1 VPKRPARDTLG
12 ALFAP
17 GGPLASAKP
26 GYRERPQ
33 QVDLAR
39 EVARTLREKGVL
51 LADAPTGTGKSL
63 AYLAPAVLS
72 SEKVVV
78 STATLALQHQL
89 LSEDLPPLR
98 KAVCSLLGYPEDEG
112 FSYAVMKGRSNFLCG
127 QRHEDTLRQGSI
139 LDGDLLTSLDRWSA
153 ETETGDRED
162 LPFPVAVGTWLEV
175 ASDGEDCAPNAC
187 RFRDGCF
194 YYAHRDRAAEADL
207 IVVNHALLLANVA
220 AGGNIFEA
228 EGRHLVIDEAH
239 RLEDVMAE
247 ALGARVSFGRVRYV
261 ARQARKK
268 SDGAVDHADRAEMAA
283 EAFFGELREG
293 AELGSEREAPPS
305 YGTLLEALGAT
316 KRALAA
322 DPKEEANNLTGMVSR
337 LKRDLE
343 SFYSEPE
350 ETHVYAIVPGRSHDP
365 FRRPHPELRSWLV
378 DTAEAFREWVLPTF
392 EGGGVVLA
400 SATLANGSGEG
411 RSFSYAR
418 RRLGLEGHPGG
429 RGVAEHA
436 GEEVFDY
443 AERCL
448 FYVEEGIGEPT
459 PGTADLYTEACVRRA
474 GELVEASRGRALVLL
489 STSRAVRAFREAF
502 RPPYPVRFQGDDAP
516 GRLVRWLKETD
527 RAVLVGTRTFWEGVD
542 VPGESVSLVVID
554 RAPFPPPDDPVVAR
568 LCERAGKGWFR
579 EVSLPRAQVALRQ
592 GAGRLMRR
600 PDDRGVVALLDPRI
614 RARGW
619 GKAVLSALPP
629 APVTGSLED
638 VRRFFAAQDSGRPAD
653 GV

>member
-1 VPKRPARDTLG
+1 MGD
-12 ALFAP
+12 LFAP

-39 EVARTLREKGVL
+39 EVAAAFRNKGVL

-63 AYLAPAVLS
+63 SYLAPAVLS
-72 SEKVVV
+72 GKKVVV

-89 LSEDLPPLR
+89 LSEDLPPLKR
-98 KAVCSLLGYPEDEG
+98 AVSELLGYPEDEG

-127 QRHEDTLRQGSI
+127 LRHEDTLRQGSI
-139 LDGDLLTSLDRWSA
+139 LDGELLMGLDRWAS

-162 LPFPVAVGTWLEV
+162 LTFPVPAAKWMEV

-207 IVVNHALLLANVA
+207 LIVNHALLLANVA
-220 AGGNIFEA
+220 TGGNIFDV

-247 ALGARVSFGRVRYV
+247 ALGARASFWRVRYA
-261 ARQARKK
+261 ARQASKK
-268 SDGAVDHADRAEMAA
+268 SEGATDHADGAVMAA
-283 EAFFGELREG
+283 EAFFGELGEG
-293 AELGSEREAPPS
+293 DELGSERHAPPS
-305 YGTLLEALGAT
+305 YETLLDALGAT

-322 DPKEEANNLTGMVSR
+322 DPKEEANNLAGMIGR
-337 LKRDLE
+337 LRRDLE
-343 SFYSEPE
+343 SFYAEPE
-350 ETHVYAIVPGRSHDP
+350 ETHVYAIVPGRSRDP
-365 FRRPHPELRSWLV
+365 NRRPYPELRSWLV

-400 SATLANGSGEG
+400 SATLANGSGGG

-418 RRLGLEGHPGG
+418 GRLGLEEPPGG
-429 RGVAEHA
+429 RSVAEHA

-443 AERCL
+443 AQRCL
-448 FYVEEGIGEPT
+448 LYVEEGIGEPT
-459 PGTADLYTEACVRRA
+459 LGTAGAYAEACARRA
-474 GELVEASRGRALVLL
+474 EELVGLSRGRALILL
-489 STSRAVRAFREAF
+489 STSRAVSAFRESF
-502 RPPYPVRFQGDDAP
+502 KPPYPVRFQGDDAP
-516 GRLVRWLKETD
+516 GRLVRWLKETEG
-527 RAVLVGTRTFWEGVD
+527 AVLVGTRTFWEGVD
-542 VPGESVSLVVID
+542 VPGESVSLVVMD
-554 RAPFPPPDDPVVAR
+554 RAPFPPPDDPVVAK

-579 EVSLPRAQVALRQ
+579 EVSLPKAQVAMRQ

-600 PDDRGVVALLDPRI
+600 PDDRGVIALLDPRI

-619 GKAVLSALPP
+619 GKSVLKALPP
-629 APVTGSLED
+629 APVTGSPED
-638 VRRFFAAQDSGRPAD
+638 VRRFFDAGD
-653 GV
+653 

>member
-1 VPKRPARDTLG
+1 M
-12 ALFAP
+12 
-17 GGPLASAKP
+17 
-26 GYRERPQ
+26 
-33 QVDLAR
+33 DLAR
-39 EVARTLREKGVL
+39 EVAATFRNKGVL

-72 SEKVVV
+72 GEKVVV

-89 LSEDLPPLR
+89 LSEDLPPLKR
-98 KAVCSLLGYPEDEG
+98 AVSELLGYPEDEG

-127 QRHEDTLRQGSI
+127 LRHEDTLRQGSI
-139 LDGDLLTSLDRWSA
+139 LDGELLTGLDRWVS

-162 LPFPVAVGTWLEV
+162 LTFPVPAAKWMEV

-207 IVVNHALLLANVA
+207 LIVNHALLLANVA
-220 AGGNIFEA
+220 TGGNIFDV

-247 ALGARVSFGRVRYV
+247 ALGARASFWRIRYV
-261 ARQARKK
+261 ARQASKK
-268 SDGAVDHADRAEMAA
+268 SEGAADHADGAVMAA
-283 EAFFGELREG
+283 EAFFGELGEG
-293 AELGSEREAPPS
+293 GELGSERHAPPS
-305 YGTLLEALGAT
+305 YETLLDALGAT

-322 DPKEEANNLTGMVSR
+322 DPKEEANNLAGMVGR
-337 LKRDLE
+337 LRGDLE

-350 ETHVYAIVPGRSHDP
+350 ETHVYAIVPGRSRDP
-365 FRRPHPELRSWLV
+365 NRRPYPELRSWLV

-400 SATLANGSGEG
+400 SATLANGSGGG
-411 RSFSYAR
+411 RSFSYTR
-418 RRLGLEGHPGG
+418 RRLGLDEPQGS
-429 RGVAEHA
+429 RSVAEHA

-443 AERCL
+443 AQRCL
-448 FYVEEGIGEPT
+448 LYVEEGIGEPT
-459 PGTADLYTEACVRRA
+459 LGTADAYAEACARRA
-474 GELVEASRGRALVLL
+474 EELVGLSRGRALILL
-489 STSRAVRAFREAF
+489 STSRAVGAFRESF
-502 RPPYPVRFQGDDAP
+502 KPPYPVRFQGDDAP
-516 GRLVRWLKETD
+516 GRLVRWLKETEG
-527 RAVLVGTRTFWEGVD
+527 AVLVGTRTFWEGVD
-542 VPGESVSLVVID
+542 VPGDPVSLVVID

-579 EVSLPRAQVALRQ
+579 EVSLPKAQVALRQ

-600 PDDRGVVALLDPRI
+600 PDDRGVIALLDPRI

-619 GKAVLSALPP
+619 GKSVLKALPP

-638 VRRFFAAQDSGRPAD
+638 VRRFFTTGE
-653 GV
+653 